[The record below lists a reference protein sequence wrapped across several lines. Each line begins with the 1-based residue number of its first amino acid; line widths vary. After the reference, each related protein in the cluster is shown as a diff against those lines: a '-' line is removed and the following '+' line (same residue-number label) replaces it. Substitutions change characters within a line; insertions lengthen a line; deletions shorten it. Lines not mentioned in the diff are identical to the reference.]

1 MEKGDSNDFFAYKM
15 FILIIKST
23 SMSINLC
30 KRAEPSEKKGLSKY
44 FLNISDRRYGFD
56 VSYRMQTTCI
66 LVHLL

>member
-1 MEKGDSNDFFAYKM
+1 MEKADSNDFFAYKV
-15 FILIIKST
+15 FILIKSI

-66 LVHLL
+66 VVHLL